1 MNKWI
6 DKYIYIYTLYCTCF
20 ALQLRLFIE
29 MIPNSVGAC
38 GQSFIPN
45 SFSLGVSAQIKF
57 GAASGAGS
65 WLVSGGSRFQV
76 PVQSPGWFWEVLG
89 SSGAGSGLV
98 REPVR
103 DSELVSGGSE
113 NVWLCFSATST
124 LHLRCASPSA
134 WRNAHT
140 YTHGIGSKSS
150 RAHIFQPPFL
160 LGIPPEFLLTE
171 AKRQRD
177 QQLLARQHV
186 QANRVLLKRLLDSTL
201 AVGICHWWIMM
212 NLRALQGSFSN
223 VLWVVA
229 CRSPLKKGECF
240 WSLRSGIQRWTWN
253 CWPPCR
259 NQWPF

>member
-1 MNKWI
+1 MNR
-6 DKYIYIYTLYCTCF
+6 YIYIYTLYCTCF

-45 SFSLGVSAQIKF
+45 SFSLGVSAQIEF

-65 WLVSGGSRFQV
+65 
-76 PVQSPGWFWEVLG
+76 EH
-89 SSGAGSGLV
+89 
-98 REPVR
+98 
-103 DSELVSGGSE
+103 
-113 NVWLCFSATST
+113 VWLCFSATST

-212 NLRALQGSFSN
+212 NLWALQGSFSN

-229 CRSPLKKGECF
+229 CRSP
-240 WSLRSGIQRWTWN
+240 
-253 CWPPCR
+253 
-259 NQWPF
+259 